1 MTANSFCAPCN
12 RYPTAPALC
21 FFCGESEVVELFEIW
36 GHEFMWE
43 TCCES
48 LHESLCQPVADD
60 PPWGRELLRRIG
72 VEAFTGHHLRRL
84 TDDGVGGLVL
94 DWQLQARPI
103 AFKAACAFVQAHHAH
118 CGPPVTARFSLSAW
132 NGATLVGV
140 AMTGNPVAR
149 AFMGRG
155 IVEVNRLCVRRDVPA
170 ALRWNA
176 ASLLYGRAA
185 REAERRGA
193 QRIIT
198 YTRADETGVSLH
210 AAGWVQEA
218 RIRGRAWHNT
228 RRSRSNTNA
237 LIDKVRW
244 SRTLRPR
251 ASLTSRTR
259 LLHVPALELM
269 QAAGPGMGHPGL
281 TLDCQC
287 T

>member
-1 MTANSFCAPCN
+1 MTANSFCAPCSP
-12 RYPTAPALC
+12 YPTAPALC

-155 IVEVNRLCVRRDVPA
+155 IVEVNRLCVRRDATCRRRCVGMRRRYSMAAPPA
-170 ALRWNA
+170 KRSAGALS
-176 ASLLYGRAA
+176 ASSPT
-185 REAERRGA
+185 RGLTKPESVFTPPA
-193 QRIIT
+193 GCRKRG
-198 YTRADETGVSLH
+198 Y
-210 AAGWVQEA
+210 AAGHGTTHGEA
-218 RIRGRAWHNT
+218 
-228 RRSRSNTNA
+228 
-237 LIDKVRW
+237 
-244 SRTLRPR
+244 
-251 ASLTSRTR
+251 
-259 LLHVPALELM
+259 
-269 QAAGPGMGHPGL
+269 AATPTP
-281 TLDCQC
+281 
-287 T
+287 